1 MDNLHQPLGG
11 NRKGTQLKMAAIL
24 TKSIN
29 NAKLLLLNKPK
40 QLNALTL
47 EMVDQIDKNLKNQL
61 TIIASTDEKA
71 FCAGGDIKT
80 VILDKLEGRNDEAIL
95 FFNKEYRLDHVIG
108 TMDSPVVVVMD
119 GITSTSS
126 LFPLPSLFSLLGLVL
141 YSPSSKHSLGIPIS
155 TNLASLPFALSDR

>member
-1 MDNLHQPLGG
+1 
-11 NRKGTQLKMAAIL
+11 MAAIL

-80 VILDKLEGRNDEAIL
+80 VILDKLEGRNDEAIS

-126 LFPLPSLFSLLGLVL
+126 LIPLPSLLPTLSIL
-141 YSPSSKHSLGIPIS
+141 YSPTSKHSLGIRINQTFPPTS
-155 TNLASLPFALSDR
+155 HHFLRSHWPVT